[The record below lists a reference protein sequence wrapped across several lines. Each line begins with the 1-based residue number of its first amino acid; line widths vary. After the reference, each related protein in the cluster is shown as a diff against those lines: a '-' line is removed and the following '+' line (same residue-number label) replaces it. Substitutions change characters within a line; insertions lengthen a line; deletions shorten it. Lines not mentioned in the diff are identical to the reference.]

1 MSKLDLK
8 NLNWTT
14 IAEIESA
21 GKLSCIDGRHT
32 QCVVGAPGGNIG
44 EIILILSAAEHL
56 TNIEFNNDQIEQ
68 LLVNYASTFGQFYM
82 HTDTHA
88 VREMLQTISHD
99 TELANWAND
108 YLGDVDSFFSDIAV
122 LDKTKADLLM
132 PYLLMPQHIGC
143 GHIKLLTT
151 NAEQYQVRP
160 QLVTHII
167 KSFFRLMWLGNKSM
181 HWEMLDGD
189 HHEKQVVVIDG
200 EQDLV
205 GESVIPFACH
215 SDNEQQFVH
224 HSAARR
230 FFHKRDAMFI
240 RNFMDYLDLAS
251 PTLADFIEKI
261 ERQADLQ
268 LNHTLNALAKDLP
281 IIRVV
286 VEGNDLRTDNAA

>member
-32 QCVVGAPGGNIG
+32 NCVVGAPGGNIG
-44 EIILILSAAEHL
+44 EFILILSAAEHL
-56 TNIEFNNDQIEQ
+56 TNIEFTSNQLEQ

-88 VREMLQTISHD
+88 VREVLQTISND
-99 TELANWAND
+99 SELAHWAND
-108 YLGDVDSFFSDIAV
+108 YQGDADSFFTDIST
-122 LDKTKADLLM
+122 LDKAKADLLI

-143 GHIKLLTT
+143 GHIKLLATHPD
-151 NAEQYQVRP
+151 QYQVRP
-160 QLVTHII
+160 QLVTQII
-167 KSFFRLMWLGNKSM
+167 KSFFRLMWLGNKRM

-189 HHEKQVVVIDG
+189 HHEKQVVVIDH
-200 EQDLV
+200 EQDLES
-205 GESVIPFACH
+205 ESVVPFACH

-240 RNFMDYLDLAS
+240 RNFMSYLDLAS
-251 PTLADFIEKI
+251 PSLVDFIREIEK
-261 ERQADLQ
+261 QADLQ

-281 IIRVV
+281 VIRMV
-286 VEGNDLRTDNAA
+286 VEGNGLRTEDAA